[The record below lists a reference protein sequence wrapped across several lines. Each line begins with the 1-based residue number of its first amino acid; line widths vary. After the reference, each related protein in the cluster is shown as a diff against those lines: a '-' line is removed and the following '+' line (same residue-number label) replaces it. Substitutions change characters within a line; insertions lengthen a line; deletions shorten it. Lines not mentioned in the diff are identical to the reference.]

1 MNPTIQKIFKVMK
14 KHSLKHVNNPH
25 FWALLILILS
35 FSTGCRSRSETIP
48 KPGKTMVNFWHAM
61 GRTHS
66 NILNGIIMDFE
77 RNNPDVDINVVYQG
91 SYDSLLTNLTASCT
105 AGTNPVMAQMY
116 ESWTSRFIEHQL
128 MMPVEDLARKYGGLS
143 EEDRKDF
150 VRVFIEDNSWDNR
163 LITLP
168 FNKSAYVLYY
178 NRDAM
183 KEIGMT
189 DEKGRGRAPVTWEE
203 LRTACKKLTVK
214 QGGGRKR
221 YGFGIRP
228 FIEGYTT
235 FLFRA
240 GGSYLDPS
248 GQEILFDNEIGLSA
262 LQYLVDMVNKDRTAY
277 VEPDYLST
285 AFATGNIA
293 MFVSSTASLPYNEKA
308 VGEKFDWDTAPIPY
322 PEGKERVSRTL
333 FQGTNIGIFNNH
345 PPKTLQAAWR
355 FLQFLT
361 DTENAATWSIGT
373 GYLPIRYS
381 VLKMDKMKQYLQKN
395 PRYQTPVSL
404 LDNGQFESRLVVW
417 EPMRTVITDHFEA
430 ALNGRRSPDDA
441 LKHMKSQ
448 CEKII
453 KTF

>member
-1 MNPTIQKIFKVMK
+1 MKNYSQKY
-14 KHSLKHVNNPH
+14 LKISFV
-25 FWALLILILS
+25 WALLIPVFF
-35 FSTGCRSRSETIP
+35 FSMGCGSRSEP
-48 KPGKTMVNFWHAM
+48 SARPGKTMVSFWHAM

-66 NILNGIIMDFE
+66 NILNEIIRDFE

-116 ESWTSRFIEHQL
+116 ESWTARFLEHRL
-128 MMPVEDLARKYGGLS
+128 MMPVEDLAKKYGGLS
-143 EEDRKDF
+143 GEDRKDF
-150 VRVFIEDNSWDNR
+150 VRVFLEDNMWDAR

-189 DEKGRGRAPVTWEE
+189 DEKGRARAPVTWEE
-203 LRTACKKLTVK
+203 FRSACKKLTLK
-214 QGGGRKR
+214 QSGGRKR

-248 GQEILFDNEIGLSA
+248 GQEVLIDNEIGLST
-262 LQYLVDMVNKDRTAY
+262 LQYLVDMVNKDQTAY

-285 AFATGNIA
+285 AFATGTIA

-308 VGEKFDWDTAPIPY
+308 VGDKFDWDTASIPY
-322 PEGKERVSRTL
+322 PEGKESVSRTL

-345 PPKTLQAAWR
+345 PTKTLEAAWR
-355 FLQFLT
+355 FLQFIT
-361 DTENAATWSIGT
+361 NTENAATWSIGT

-381 VLKMDKMKQYLQKN
+381 VLKMDKMTQYLQKN
-395 PRYQTPVSL
+395 PRYQTPVFL
-404 LDNGQFESRLVVW
+404 LDNGQFESRLVIW

-430 ALNGRRSPDDA
+430 ALNGRRSPEDA
-441 LKHMKSQ
+441 LKQMKFQ